1 MPSSF
6 DFPFAYRLG
15 ALAGAGGL
23 GVTGA
28 TALLGTLSAVGATV
42 RLAPAEAMRP
52 PAPGQYRRTVFE
64 RLGVRGMPAGLRMV
78 LRNMERRP
86 LRTLLTIG
94 GTAAAVAI
102 VVMGN
107 FFRDAIDH
115 IVDTTFEL
123 SMRSDVNVW
132 MAEPVDALA
141 ALQLAR
147 LPGVTAVE
155 PGAVCRCA
163 WYTGTAANG
172 WACRV
177 WCLPRSCSAS
187 SMCKAGK
194 ACRQPRPA
202 AHRPAG
208 RQARC
213 ARG

>member
-1 MPSSF
+1 
-6 DFPFAYRLG
+6 
-15 ALAGAGGL
+15 
-23 GVTGA
+23 
-28 TALLGTLSAVGATV
+28 
-42 RLAPAEAMRP
+42 
-52 PAPGQYRRTVFE
+52 
-64 RLGVRGMPAGLRMV
+64 MPAGLRMV

-94 GTAAAVAI
+94 GTAAVAI

-155 PGAVCRCA
+155 PGRSVPVRLVYGHRSERVGLQGVVPAAAAAHHRCA
-163 WYTGTAANG
+163 RQAKRAASLG
-172 WACRV
+172 
-177 WCLPRSCSAS
+177 
-187 SMCKAGK
+187 
-194 ACRQPRPA
+194 PA